1 MPGITEKLLTDEL
14 NQSIVT
20 RYKEICGIL
29 ENKSQNATLVLGAG
43 INASVGLPTWDGL
56 LARLITIRSS
66 TPPRGNPQPLT
77 LPTKDEYYR
86 SKNVFPDVDV
96 LEVAEYIRG
105 ITPPKSNPRADM
117 EELQFIVREALKPNK
132 ENYTQ
137 AFLSERA
144 LGCVTELAARHFQAS
159 HGDKQHRNRSV
170 ITFNYDDLLE
180 HYAVDFLRIK
190 VQAVYDGK
198 KIDRTANLHVY
209 HPHGF
214 LPLVNSAGESSK
226 NIVLTE
232 DSYYDLER
240 YAYSWENFVVVRAL
254 QDSTCIF
261 CGFSGNDFNFKR
273 IIRNLPPPTSN
284 ESWHYLLVTINS
296 IVDELSTKKSKL
308 SKIQSLS
315 EVDDLKVS
323 KERLEACLRMKEEYW
338 KRKGFL
344 PVWTTYHQKPEMDD
358 LHVLLKS
365 LAES

>member
-14 NQSIVT
+14 NQSVEA
-20 RYKEICGIL
+20 RCKEIRKVL
-29 ENKSQNATLVLGAG
+29 ESKNRNATLVLGAG
-43 INASVGLPTWDGL
+43 INASAGLPTWDGL

-66 TPPRGNPQPLT
+66 TPPREDPQPLT
-77 LPTKDEYYR
+77 LPTKDEYYQ

-105 ITPPKSNPRADM
+105 IAAAKNNSRAEM
-117 EELQFIVREALKPNK
+117 EELQFIVREALKPSK
-132 ENYTQ
+132 ADYTR

-144 LGCVTELAARHFQAS
+144 LGCVAELAVRHFQACY
-159 HGDKQHRNRSV
+159 DNENLRNRSV

-180 HYAVDFLRIK
+180 HYVEDFLKIK
-190 VQAVYDGK
+190 VQAVYDGE
-198 KIDRTANLHVY
+198 KIDRAAHLHIY

-214 LPLVNSAGESSK
+214 LPLVGSAGKSST

-273 IIRNLPPPTSN
+273 IIRNLPPPS
-284 ESWHYLLVTINS
+284 SDKPWHYILVTINS
-296 IVDELSTKKSKL
+296 IIDELSRNKTKL
-308 SKIQSLS
+308 SKIKSLS
-315 EVDDLKVS
+315 EVDKLKVS
-323 KERLEACLRMKEEYW
+323 KVRLEACLHMKEEYW
-338 KRKGFL
+338 KMKGFL
-344 PVWTTYHQKPEMDD
+344 PVWTTYHQNPKMDD
-358 LHVLLKS
+358 LHMLLKTLS
-365 LAES
+365 EP